1 MDHQD
6 VLSEVFATL
15 RLRSALYFRAA
26 LAGRFA
32 VEVPDEERRI
42 RFHLVRHG
50 ACWVSV
56 PGQPSLALGPGDV
69 ALIPNGARQ
78 TLSAEPDLS
87 PEPLAGLMAAGAVS
101 GGVLHHGEGSGGAD
115 LLCGF
120 CAFDESLDH
129 PVLHDLPPLI
139 VLRPAD
145 LGAEPWAAAGLR
157 LLQLEADF
165 AGPGGTAILSRLIEV
180 IVIQASRRAVGSL
193 GDRNGARSGGF
204 LAALTDP
211 ALSRVLTAMHAEP
224 ERDWRV
230 VDLARL
236 AAMSRAGFARRF
248 AETVGVTPIDY
259 LTDWRLAKARALLAD
274 TRLSMADIAERCGY
288 RSVPSFTRRFKA
300 RFGEGPGSF
309 RRARPEA

>member
-1 MDHQD
+1 MDQTD
-6 VLSEVFATL
+6 VLSDVFATL
-15 RLRSALYFRAA
+15 RLTSALYFRAE
-26 LAGRFA
+26 LAGAFA
-32 VEVPDEERRI
+32 VAVPQEARRI

-50 ACWVSV
+50 SCWVSV
-56 PGQPSLALGPGDV
+56 PGQEPVALAPGDV
-69 ALIPNGARQ
+69 ALIPDGAEQ
-78 TLSAEPDLS
+78 TLSSAPDLR
-87 PEPLAGLMAAGAVS
+87 PVPLADVMAGGAVS
-101 GGVLHHGEGSGGAD
+101 GGVLRVGDGGASAS

-129 PVLHDLPPLI
+129 PVLRDLPPLI
-139 VLRPAD
+139 VLRPGE

-165 AGPGGTAILSRLIEV
+165 AGPGGTAILSRLIEIV
-180 IVIQASRRAVGSL
+180 VIQAARRAVGDL
-193 GDRNGARSGGF
+193 GSRSIGF

-211 ALSRVLTAMHAEP
+211 ALSKALAAIHTAP

-236 AAMSRAGFARRF
+236 SALSRAGFARRF
-248 AETVGVTPIDY
+248 AETVGATPIDY

-274 TRLSMADIAERCGY
+274 TPLSMDDIAERCGY

-309 RRARPEA
+309 RRSRPGA

>member
-15 RLRSALYFRAA
+15 RLTSALYFRAA
-26 LAGRFA
+26 LSGAFSI
-32 VEVPDEERRI
+32 EVPAESRRI

-50 ACWVSV
+50 TCWVSV
-56 PGQPSLALGPGDV
+56 PGQAPVALAPGDV
-69 ALIPNGARQ
+69 ALIPNGASQ
-78 TLSAEPDLS
+78 TLSAAPALPSVSLADL
-87 PEPLAGLMAAGAVS
+87 MVAGADS
-101 GGVLHHGEGSGGAD
+101 GGVLRHGEGAVAAD

-129 PVLHDLPPLI
+129 PVLRDLPALI
-139 VLRPAD
+139 VLRPSE

-157 LLQLEADF
+157 LLQLEADLD
-165 AGPGGTAILSRLIEV
+165 GPGATAILSRLIEV
-180 IVIQASRRAVGSL
+180 IVIQAARRTVGSM
-193 GDRNGARSGGF
+193 RERPAGF

-211 ALSRVLTAMHAEP
+211 ALSKALAAIHATP

-230 VDLARL
+230 VDLAGL

-248 AETVGVTPIDY
+248 AEAVGLTPIDY
-259 LTDWRLAKARALLAD
+259 LTEWRLARARALLTD
-274 TRLSMADIAERCGY
+274 TRLSMDDIAERCGY

-300 RFGEGPGSF
+300 RFGEGPGTF
-309 RRARPEA
+309 RRSRLSA